1 MWKQGKKIYKYIFGG
16 KKVVHRTKEEK
27 RESVKMNFE
36 RAMFVCR

>member
-1 MWKQGKKIYKYIFGG
+1 VKARKKDLQIYFWG